1 MTSTESPAPAVPT
14 DGAPTAVPTD
24 SVYVEHPED
33 GIAVVVLNQ
42 PRKKNAISAVM
53 MDRLRELLIEADDD
67 PAVRVVVLRGA
78 GEHFS
83 SGGDLKQTPPEEATI
98 ARAREQ
104 LRRYLRATET
114 IRQIATPVIT
124 MVDGYAVGGA
134 FSLMLASDLVCVSDR
149 ATIVPAFCQIGIVP
163 EMGMMKLL
171 PDLVGQQRA
180 KEILLLGE
188 RLSGQDLKDLGI
200 ANRVLPAAELEAGT
214 LALARQL
221 AAMPALS
228 VQITKGIMNAAAD
241 TGLAAVLQAE
251 STASP
256 FCTATGPFAAGR

>member
-1 MTSTESPAPAVPT
+1 MADVTT
-14 DGAPTAVPTD
+14 DP
-24 SVYVEHPED
+24 VYLERPED

-53 MDRLRELLIEADDD
+53 MDRLRELLIACDDD
-67 PAVRVVVLRGA
+67 PDVRVVVLRGA

-134 FSLMLASDLVCVSDR
+134 FSLMLASDLVVVSDR

-180 KEILLLGE
+180 KEILFLGE
-188 RLSGQDLKDLGI
+188 RLTGDDLLRLGI
-200 ANRVLPAAELEAGT
+200 ANRVLPAADLEAGT
-214 LALARQL
+214 LVLARQV
-221 AAMPALS
+221 AGMPPLS
-228 VQITKGIMNAAAD
+228 VQITTSIMNAAAD
-241 TGLAAVLQAE
+241 PGLAQVLQAE
-251 STASP
+251 ATASP
-256 FCTATGPFAAGR
+256 FCTATGPFAGGASATSPAK

>member
-1 MTSTESPAPAVPT
+1 MSNEETTAAPDTVPDAVPET
-14 DGAPTAVPTD
+14 
-24 SVYVEHPED
+24 VYIEHPGD
-33 GIAVVVLNQ
+33 GVAVIVLNQ

-53 MDRLRELLIEADDD
+53 MDRLRELLVAADDD
-67 PAVRVVVLRGA
+67 PDVRVVVLRGA

-83 SGGDLKQTPPEEATI
+83 SGGDLSQTPPEEATP

-104 LRRYLRATET
+104 LRRYLRVIET
-114 IRQIATPVIT
+114 LRQIATPVVA

-134 FSLMLASDLVCVSDR
+134 FSLILACDLVCVSDR
-149 ATIVPAFCQIGIVP
+149 AAIVPAFCQIGIVP

-180 KEILLLGE
+180 KEILFLGE
-188 RLSGQDLKDLGI
+188 RLSGADLKDLGI
-200 ANRVLPAAELEAGT
+200 ANRVLPAAELEPGT
-214 LALARQL
+214 MALARRL
-221 AAMPALS
+221 AEMPALS
-228 VQITKGIMNAAAD
+228 IQITKGIVNAAAD

-256 FCTATGPFAAGR
+256 FCTVTGPFAAGR